1 MAQSVA
7 SPRCNLT
14 KSASMYYPGY
24 LGIVVAPSNTGK
36 TTFTLNALKTGPRP
50 DWQKRVWLY
59 TFDQPEEG
67 EQILEHSKDI
77 DSHSAHASSSKAD
90 SLTNAPP
97 SPGVTSSV
105 SINYDSE
112 LESESESLSKFKIE
126 KKSYGS
132 FLLDEI
138 PPDTFLILDEL
149 NDALQ
154 RFPNLIEK
162 IENIFTTQAHHR
174 NISVVC
180 LCQTILRTPIFRL
193 LRLTHALSL
202 QTQQGSNVEL
212 LRHLPLY
219 KETIANL
226 RQFLAVH
233 QDRALF
239 VTVYANPP
247 YKYQILVGTLFA
259 QIGAVSFL
267 LSMNEKG
274 RDLSR
279 VSQDAAK
286 IIKPLLEKGYKNG
299 LAILPLDMIDTTK
312 SAMSDEI
319 KNDKIMGSEEER
331 KRVLEE
337 NVRHMINLTAPFTQ
351 RSRYNALWYFIR
363 NEANFHIDEN
373 TLLLFCGQYKIGLQK
388 FLHALL
394 SPSHLGNSQAGK
406 KRRKLSPLSDDVI
419 FMTAVLMQNPS
430 FNEAKIANT
439 RLKKAAQKMRDE
451 VDLPIQ
457 PDGDEEEDEEEEEEE
472 ESVTDCEVGVI
483 SDSDSD
489 SENSDLDAA
498 GTTNGQG
505 LAEESKSESEEELST
520 EADSEYESDVSEI
533 SKPEIVAT
541 FDSAHAASENSQR
554 DSIGYVRE
562 PDVTN

>member
-1 MAQSVA
+1 MF
-7 SPRCNLT
+7 
-14 KSASMYYPGY
+14 YPGF

-50 DWQKRVWLY
+50 DWQKQIWLY
-59 TFDQPEEG
+59 TFDVPQQAAENEIIS
-67 EQILEHSKDI
+67 ENN
-77 DSHSAHASSSKAD
+77 DSRSADADLLNSNSLANSPLSPSSP
-90 SLTNAPP
+90 L
-97 SPGVTSSV
+97 SV
-105 SINYDSE
+105 SY
-112 LESESESLSKFKIE
+112 ESDMEESISDLKIV

-132 FLLDEI
+132 FRLEEI
-138 PPDTFLILDEL
+138 PANTFLILDEL

-154 RFPNLIEK
+154 RFPDLIEK

-180 LCQTILRTPIFRL
+180 LCQTVLKTPIFRL

-202 QTQQGSNVEL
+202 QTQQGSNAEL

-247 YKYQILVGTLFA
+247 FKYQILVGTLFFH
-259 QIGAVSFL
+259 IGAVNFL

-279 VSQDAAK
+279 VSQEAAHV
-286 IIKPLLEKGYKNG
+286 IKPLLEKGYKNG
-299 LAILPLDMIDTTK
+299 LAILPLDMIDTTNAENSSSNGK
-312 SAMSDEI
+312 
-319 KNDKIMGSEEER
+319 KNGGTSSEEER

-363 NEANFHIDEN
+363 NEANFQIDEN
-373 TLLLFCGQYKIGLQK
+373 TLLLFCGQYKVGLQK

-394 SPSHLGNSQAGK
+394 SPSHLSNSHAGQ
-406 KRRKLSPLSDDVI
+406 KRRKLSPLSEDVV
-419 FMTAVLMQNPS
+419 FMTAVLLQNPS
-430 FNEAKIANT
+430 FNEAKIANA
-439 RLKKAAQKMRDE
+439 RLKKAAQKMRDDVE
-451 VDLPIQ
+451 LPIRS
-457 PDGDEEEDEEEEEEE
+457 DLGKDELGEEEEEEDSATE
-472 ESVTDCEVGVI
+472 DSVL
-483 SDSDSD
+483 SDSDD
-489 SENSDLDAA
+489 SDLEILNHDSTGNTRNRENA
-498 GTTNGQG
+498 G
-505 LAEESKSESEEELST
+505 ESRSESEEDSSTDEDSIYDSDLSSPETVLDT
-520 EADSEYESDVSEI
+520 E
-533 SKPEIVAT
+533 KPEILAT
-541 FDSAHAASENSQR
+541 FDSNTAEKNAPENSQQ
-554 DSIGYVRE
+554 DAIGYVRE
-562 PDVTN
+562 PDTN